1 MLPFFPCV
9 FDIKRLIND
18 IISNMS
24 SIDVTSDF
32 KEFMS
37 DVKSELR
44 VHRIEF
50 TFIIFVT
57 SDIIWL
63 KYPIKSNICPHRIEL
78 HFPEL

>member
-1 MLPFFPCV
+1 
-9 FDIKRLIND
+9 
-18 IISNMS
+18 MS

-63 KYPIKSNICPHRIEL
+63 KYPIKSNIRPHRIEF

>member
-1 MLPFFPCV
+1 MSTFYLFS
-9 FDIKRLIND
+9 LNY

-24 SIDVTSDF
+24 SVYVTSDF

-37 DVKSELR
+37 YVKLELR
-44 VHRIEF
+44 VYRIDF

-63 KYPIKSNICPHRIEL
+63 KYPIKSNICPHRIEFN
-78 HFPEL
+78 FPEL

>member
-1 MLPFFPCV
+1 
-9 FDIKRLIND
+9 
-18 IISNMS
+18 MS

-37 DVKSELR
+37 YVKSELR
-44 VHRIEF
+44 VYIIEL

-57 SDIIWL
+57 SNFIWL
-63 KYPIKSNICPHRIEL
+63 KYPIKSNICPHRIEF